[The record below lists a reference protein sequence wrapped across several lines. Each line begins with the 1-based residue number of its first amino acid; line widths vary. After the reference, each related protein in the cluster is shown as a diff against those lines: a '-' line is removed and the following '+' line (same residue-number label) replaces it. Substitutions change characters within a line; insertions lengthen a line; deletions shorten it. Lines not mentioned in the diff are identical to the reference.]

1 MSYLDWMIRG
11 PKLAACNCHY
21 ACPCEFNAL
30 PTNPNLCEGLEAMR
44 IDEGWFGD
52 VRLDGL
58 YFGAIYRWPG
68 PVHKGSGVVQGAI
81 DRRADERQSEALFA
95 ILGGKEQEPTT
106 VFAIYGSTIEREID
120 PLVTDFELE
129 CDFGMTQGRFT
140 AKGLFECS
148 IQPIRNPVTGKSFR
162 AAIQLHDGFE
172 FKGAEV
178 GSATF
183 DGTGELQMRHA
194 DRYGVLT
201 YVAYGPYGLIAE
213 QSYPR
218 VQS

>member
-1 MSYLDWMIRG
+1 MRAGSGMCASMACSLARSTAGPARFTKAVVWCRG
-11 PKLAACNCHY
+11 PSTAGR
-21 ACPCEFNAL
+21 
-30 PTNPNLCEGLEAMR
+30 TT
-44 IDEGWFGD
+44 
-52 VRLDGL
+52 
-58 YFGAIYRWPG
+58 
-68 PVHKGSGVVQGAI
+68 
-81 DRRADERQSEALFA
+81 RQTEALFT

-120 PLVTDFELE
+120 PLVTDFEFA
-129 CDFGMTQGRFT
+129 CDLGTTQGRFA

-148 IQPIRNPVTGKSFR
+148 IEPIRNPVTGKSYR

-183 DGTGELQMRHA
+183 EGTGELQMRHA
-194 DRYGVLT
+194 NRYGALT
-201 YVAYGPYGLIAE
+201 YVAYGPHGLIAE

-218 VQS
+218 AQS